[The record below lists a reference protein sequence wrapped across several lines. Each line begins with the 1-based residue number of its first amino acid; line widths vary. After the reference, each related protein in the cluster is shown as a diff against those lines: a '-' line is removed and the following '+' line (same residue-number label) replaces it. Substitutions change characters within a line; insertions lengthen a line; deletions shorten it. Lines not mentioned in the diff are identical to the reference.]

1 MSFAPLVR
9 LVTARRACVA
19 LVPLIAGCSSFEVPD
34 SLDVVSKLNPYR
46 IDIRQGNLVTQEMVG
61 QLKAGM
67 SREQVRFLL
76 GTPMLADVFHPD
88 RWDYVYFFK
97 PGNKPED
104 TQQRRL
110 IVYFEDDRLVSVG
123 GDVVAAEEGE
133 IQPPE
138 QRTRTLDLSEV
149 AAPDKKK

>member
-19 LVPLIAGCSSFEVPD
+19 LVPLVAGCSSFEVPD

-110 IVYFEDDRLVSVG
+110 IVYFEDDKLVSVG

>member
-1 MSFAPLVR
+1 
-9 LVTARRACVA
+9 
-19 LVPLIAGCSSFEVPD
+19 
-34 SLDVVSKLNPYR
+34 
-46 IDIRQGNLVTQEMVG
+46 
-61 QLKAGM
+61 
-67 SREQVRFLL
+67 
-76 GTPMLADVFHPD
+76 
-88 RWDYVYFFK
+88 FK

-110 IVYFEDDRLVSVG
+110 IVYFEDDKLVSVG

>member
-1 MSFAPLVR
+1 MSLAPFATLSRVC
-9 LVTARRACVA
+9 LA

-34 SLDVVSKLNPYR
+34 TLDVTSKLNPYR

-67 SREQVRFLL
+67 SREQVRFVL
-76 GTPMLADVFHPD
+76 GSPMLADVFHPD
-88 RWDYVYFFK
+88 RWDYVYYFK

-110 IVYFEDDRLVSVG
+110 IVYFEDDKLVSVG
-123 GDVVAAEEGE
+123 GDVVAAEDGE

-138 QRTRTLDLSEV
+138 PRTRTLDLGEV
-149 AAPDKKK
+149 AAPEKK

>member
-1 MSFAPLVR
+1 MFFAPLVR

-110 IVYFEDDRLVSVG
+110 IVYFEDEKLVSVG

>member
-1 MSFAPLVR
+1 MSLAPFVALSRV
-9 LVTARRACVA
+9 CIA

-34 SLDVVSKLNPYR
+34 TLDVTSKLNPYR
-46 IDIRQGNLVTQEMVG
+46 IDIRQGNLVTQDMVG

-67 SREQVRFLL
+67 SREQVRFVL
-76 GTPMLADVFHPD
+76 GSPMLADVFHPD
-88 RWDYVYFFK
+88 RWDYVYYFK

-110 IVYFEDDRLVSVG
+110 IVYFEDDKLVSVG
-123 GDVVAAEEGE
+123 GDVVAAEDGE

-138 QRTRTLDLSEV
+138 PRTRTLDLGEI
-149 AAPDKKK
+149 AAPEKK

>member
-1 MSFAPLVR
+1 MSLAPFVALSRV
-9 LVTARRACVA
+9 CIA

-34 SLDVVSKLNPYR
+34 TLDVTSKLNPYR
-46 IDIRQGNLVTQEMVG
+46 IDIRQGNLVTQDMVA

-67 SREQVRFLL
+67 SREQVRFVL
-76 GTPMLADVFHPD
+76 GSPMLADVFHPD
-88 RWDYVYFFK
+88 RWDYVYYFK

-110 IVYFEDDRLVSVG
+110 IVYFEDDKLVSVG
-123 GDVVAAEEGE
+123 GDVVAAEDGE

-138 QRTRTLDLSEV
+138 PRTRTLDLGEI
-149 AAPDKKK
+149 AAPEKK

>member
-1 MSFAPLVR
+1 MSFALR
-9 LVTARRACVA
+9 LLPVVFRRACIA
-19 LVPLIAGCSSFEVPD
+19 LVPLLAACSSFEVPD
-34 SLDVVSKLNPYR
+34 TFDVVSKLNPHR
-46 IDIRQGNLVTQEMVG
+46 IDIRQGNLVTQEMVV

-67 SREQVRFLL
+67 TRDQVRFVL
-76 GTPMLADVFHPD
+76 GSPMLADVFHPD
-88 RWDYVYFFK
+88 RWDYVYYFK

-133 IQPPE
+133 LQPPE
-138 QRTRTLDLSEV
+138 PRTRTLDLSEV
-149 AAPDKKK
+149 GTSGAK

>member
-19 LVPLIAGCSSFEVPD
+19 LVPLIAGCSSFQVPD

-110 IVYFEDDRLVSVG
+110 IVYFEDDKLVSVG

>member
-110 IVYFEDDRLVSVG
+110 IVYFEDDKLVSVG
-123 GDVVAAEEGE
+123 GDVVAAEDGE

-149 AAPDKKK
+149 AAPDKAK

>member
-9 LVTARRACVA
+9 LVTVRRACVA

-110 IVYFEDDRLVSVG
+110 IVYFEDDKLVSVG

>member
-1 MSFAPLVR
+1 MSLAPFLT
-9 LVTARRACVA
+9 LRRVCIA

-34 SLDVVSKLNPYR
+34 SLDVTSKLNPYR
-46 IDIRQGNLVTQEMVG
+46 IDIRQGNLVTQEMVS

-67 SREQVRFLL
+67 SREQVRFVL
-76 GTPMLADVFHPD
+76 GSPMLADVFHPD
-88 RWDYVYFFK
+88 RWDYVYYFK

-123 GDVVAAEEGE
+123 GDVVAAEDGE

-138 QRTRTLDLSEV
+138 PRTRTLDLGEI
-149 AAPDKKK
+149 AAPEKK

>member
-1 MSFAPLVR
+1 M
-9 LVTARRACVA
+9 
-19 LVPLIAGCSSFEVPD
+19 IAGCSSFQVPD

>member
-1 MSFAPLVR
+1 MSLAPF
-9 LVTARRACVA
+9 VTLSRVCIA

-34 SLDVVSKLNPYR
+34 TLDVTSKLNPYR
-46 IDIRQGNLVTQEMVG
+46 IDIRQGNLVTQDMVG

-67 SREQVRFLL
+67 SREQVRFVL
-76 GTPMLADVFHPD
+76 GSPMLADVFHPD
-88 RWDYVYFFK
+88 RWDYVYYFK

-110 IVYFEDDRLVSVG
+110 IVYFEDDKLVSVG
-123 GDVVAAEEGE
+123 GDVVAAEDGE

-138 QRTRTLDLSEV
+138 PRTRTLDLGEI
-149 AAPDKKK
+149 AAPEKK

>member
-19 LVPLIAGCSSFEVPD
+19 LVPLITGCSSFEVPD

-110 IVYFEDDRLVSVG
+110 IVYFEDDKLVSVG

>member
-1 MSFAPLVR
+1 MFFAPLVR

-34 SLDVVSKLNPYR
+34 SFDVVSKLNPYR

-110 IVYFEDDRLVSVG
+110 IVYFEDDKLVSVG
-123 GDVVAAEEGE
+123 GDVVAAEDGE

-149 AAPDKKK
+149 AAPDKTK

>member
-110 IVYFEDDRLVSVG
+110 IVYFEDDKLVSVG

>member
-19 LVPLIAGCSSFEVPD
+19 LVPLIAGCSSFQVPD